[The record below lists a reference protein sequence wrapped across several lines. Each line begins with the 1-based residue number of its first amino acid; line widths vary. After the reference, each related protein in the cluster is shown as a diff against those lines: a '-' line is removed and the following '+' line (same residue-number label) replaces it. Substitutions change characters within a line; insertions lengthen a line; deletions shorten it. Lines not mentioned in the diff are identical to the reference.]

1 MNKAIAWTV
10 GVVVGVPVVLA
21 ATAAI
26 LVNTL
31 DQQAL
36 LNKASAVVK
45 QKQQRDLAFTGP
57 VTLKWFPSI
66 GADLNGVTLSEFQ
79 SEEQFLKAD
88 KVSVSLA
95 LLPLL
100 SSRVVVD
107 SVQASGVQVN
117 VTKDKEGR
125 FNFDDLT
132 SKSTETQ
139 GPTQDDPS
147 EAPVGGQSL
156 DFSVDSIALS
166 NLNVNYADLQTGLK
180 ASLNDFSMESGRI
193 EEKLP
198 VNVALKGN
206 VKANKPQADL
216 NVDVRTLLEF
226 GLGENLYANF
236 NNLKLAV
243 LGQLDGQQADVNV
256 QAGAFN
262 VNPNTM
268 AIRAEALEAAFK
280 GQLPQVG
287 ALDLNLKAPELLL
300 DETVAKGET
309 LDLTV
314 ALKQANRNVNL
325 VLNLTGLQGNL
336 KEAVQASLNT
346 TLKMTEGPRSVDMK
360 LKSPLAVNVKS
371 QLIELANVVGQLDVT
386 DPALPK
392 KAASM
397 PLAGRLA
404 VNNTDQTVALSL
416 KSTFEGSQFD
426 LNANVSDFAKPAIVA
441 KLNADTLDLDAMFPR
456 TKQASAGE
464 KPSGPAAS
472 KDTPV
477 DLSPLRNLN
486 LDLTAKV
493 GRFKFSDLEAS
504 QLNTRAVARSGKL
517 TLSPVDAKLYGGS
530 TSGVITAD
538 ANTQSVTVNQ
548 TMTNVQI
555 QPLMKALLNKDM
567 AKGRGNVSINV
578 RTQGNTV
585 NEMKA
590 GLNGKVAVSLQDGA
604 IKGINLA
611 ERFRTAKSFLTSGA
625 DATQQANVEQETDF
639 SAMSVSFDIQNGVAT
654 TNDLNVMAPL
664 FRLGGQGKVNLVES
678 SVDYLARASIVA
690 TSTGQGGK
698 TLESGLNGV
707 TVPVRLFGPFDAV
720 QWKLMFKDVAKEA
733 LKAKLTPKLDETKQ
747 ELKDKVQEKREEL
760 KDKAEDKLKDAFK
773 GFLSR

>member
-57 VTLKWFPSI
+57 VSLKWFPSI

-79 SEEQFLKAD
+79 SDEQFLKAD

-107 SVQASGVQVN
+107 AVQASGVQVN
-117 VTKDKEGR
+117 VIKDKAGR
-125 FNFDDLT
+125 FNFDDLASQPANDAATAPEST
-132 SKSTETQ
+132 S
-139 GPTQDDPS
+139 D
-147 EAPVGGQSL
+147 EAASGQSL

-166 NLNVNYADLQTGLK
+166 NLNVNYTDMQSGLNM
-180 ASLNDFSMESGRI
+180 SLNDFSVESGRI
-193 EEKLP
+193 EENLP

-216 NVDVRTLLEF
+216 NVDVQTLLEF

-256 QAGAFN
+256 QASTFN

-268 AIRAEALEAAFK
+268 AIQANALEAAIK
-280 GQLPQVG
+280 GQVPKLG
-287 ALDLNLKAPELLL
+287 ALDLKLKAPALLL
-300 DETVAKGET
+300 DETTAKGET
-309 LDLTV
+309 LDLSL
-314 ALKQANRNVNL
+314 ALKQADRTVNVA
-325 VLNLTGLQGNL
+325 LNLTGLQGNL
-336 KEAVQASLNT
+336 KESVQAALST
-346 TLKMTEGPRSVDMK
+346 TLNMTEGPRSVKMN

-371 QLIELANVVGQLDVT
+371 QLIELANLAGQLDVT

-392 KAASM
+392 KSASM
-397 PLAGRLA
+397 PLAGSLA
-404 VNNTDQTVALSL
+404 VNNIDQTIALAL
-416 KSTFEGSQFD
+416 KSSFEGSQFD
-426 LNANVSDFAKPAIVA
+426 LNANVADFTKPAIVA
-441 KLNADTLDLDAMFPR
+441 RLNADTLDLDAMFPR
-456 TKQASAGE
+456 AEKAAAGE
-464 KPSGPAAS
+464 KPSGPASS
-472 KDTPV
+472 KDTPI
-477 DLSPLRNLN
+477 DLSPLRGLN

-493 GRFKFSDLEAS
+493 GQFKFSDIQAS
-504 QLNTRAVARSGKL
+504 QLNTRAVARGGKL

-538 ANTQSVTVNQ
+538 ANSQSVTVNQ

-555 QPLMKALLNKDM
+555 QPLMKALMDKDM

-590 GLNGKVAVSLQDGA
+590 ALNGRVAVSLQDGA

-611 ERFRTAKSFLTSGA
+611 ERFRTAKSFLSSGA
-625 DATQQANVEQETDF
+625 DVTQQANVEQETDF

-664 FRLGGQGKVNLVES
+664 FRLGGQGKVNLIEN

-720 QWKLMFKDVAKEA
+720 QWKLMFKEVAQEA

-747 ELKDKVQEKREEL
+747 ELKDKVQDKREEL
-760 KDKAEDKLKDAFK
+760 KGKAEDKLKDAFK